1 MHAQEIIYNY
11 FLNIYGNGN
20 EESNLK
26 LYVKQ
31 NNLKK
36 NIKFKGFR
44 KNIMKKLAVKSSAE
58 LTLFAVDNT
67 LIQLPF

>member
-1 MHAQEIIYNY
+1 MKKYLANFKAINYLKNQNYNY

-44 KNIMKKLAVKSSAE
+44 KKY
-58 LTLFAVDNT
+58 
-67 LIQLPF
+67 